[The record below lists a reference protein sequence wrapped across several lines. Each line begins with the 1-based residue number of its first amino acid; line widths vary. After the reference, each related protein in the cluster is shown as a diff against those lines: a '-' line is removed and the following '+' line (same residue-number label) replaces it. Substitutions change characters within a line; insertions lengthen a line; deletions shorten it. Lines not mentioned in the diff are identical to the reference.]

1 MKVRCTNCMKEF
13 DENKII
19 YSEEEKEMKEMQI
32 LLKEDVKA
40 KLEEI
45 CWSTQEDEKYID
57 FSTCSDFG
65 GDIDIVIDKGKNL
78 IELAH
83 NIYEYWDNYDV
94 SYEASLW
101 IGEDG
106 HGKNGA
112 PYDLKDIYEDMEGVK
127 NMINDLYNV
136 INEEAKREKE
146 KKQISRYTLKDKR

>member
-40 KLEEI
+40 KVDEI
-45 CWSTQEDEKYID
+45 GWSVYENEKDID
-57 FSTCSDFG
+57 FSTWSAFG
-65 GDIDIVIDKGKNL
+65 GDIDIIIDKGKNL
-78 IELAH
+78 IDLAH

-136 INEEAKREKE
+136 INEEAKIEKE